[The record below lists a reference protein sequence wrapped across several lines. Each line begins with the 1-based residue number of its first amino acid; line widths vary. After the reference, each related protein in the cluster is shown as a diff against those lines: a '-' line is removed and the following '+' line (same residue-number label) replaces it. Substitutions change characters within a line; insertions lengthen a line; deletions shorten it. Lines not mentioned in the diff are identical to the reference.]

1 MCNLMTTLRNIL
13 TLIILTSFLKVN
25 GQTFEKTY
33 TGQWAMTFWKF
44 EFHMDGTYKRTS
56 SGHYGNP
63 TFQGNYKIYNDTIEL
78 INGYDSSSG
87 TLNKYYLI
95 STNHGKFATE
105 PQGRIIDLTNLYEYY
120 NNDRNY
126 ICQKNKVVRVEITDS
141 LKRIVKSFNSYIPIS
156 YLTNKYQIDLSWCV
170 EFYDF
175 PKNLNG
181 AYFEQPDKLDRTD
194 GLFTRNIFN
203 ENQTLSQYFY
213 IGSLISGIKPESMKL
228 EYFYGTKNV
237 KKITD
242 SKDGSSY
249 NFEYDEENN
258 NIFLIDNFTFD
269 NKRIAQLKIIE

>member
-1 MCNLMTTLRNIL
+1 
-13 TLIILTSFLKVN
+13 LKVN

-56 SGHYGNP
+56 SGHYGNQ

-126 ICQKNKVVRVEITDS
+126 ICQKNKVVRVEISDS

-170 EFYDF
+170 EFYNF

-194 GLFTRNIFN
+194 GLFSRNIFN

-213 IGSLISGIKPESMKL
+213 IGSLRSGIKPESMKL
-228 EYFYGTKNV
+228 EYFHGTKNV

-249 NFEYDEENN
+249 NFKYDDNG
-258 NIFLIDNFTFD
+258 NILLIDYFTVA
-269 NKRIAQLKIIE
+269 NKRIIQLKITE